1 MIVRISWYKIP
12 EIRVIDQ
19 RLYRQRFVLLHH
31 FLPIFVSILFN
42 PWHFRES
49 RDTHFNEWPSVQLL
63 LWLMSRRSQPWPWP
77 VSGLG
82 MHWTKPQILILHPVS
97 ANKKWEMSKA
107 LRKGCCAHWRNFR
120 DTKILINSFLHTDT
134 ATVCHFKEI
143 ILIFIKKIYKNAKY
157 ST

>member
-97 ANKKWEMSKA
+97 ANKKWEMSKP
-107 LRKGCCAHWRNFR
+107 LRCKRQAQVITQRDKTGETRLYDLICDVLTFHVFFR
-120 DTKILINSFLHTDT
+120 ELYQD
-134 ATVCHFKEI
+134 
-143 ILIFIKKIYKNAKY
+143 
-157 ST
+157 